1 MDPETG
7 TVEIIRYIV
16 VHDFGV
22 VLNPLLLEGQIHGG
36 VAQGLGQA
44 VFEQTHYDSEGQ
56 FKSGSFLDYNIPR
69 AGDLPMIEFISN
81 PTPCPANPLGFKG
94 CGEAGAA
101 GAPPAVVNA
110 VVDALKDYGINH
122 IDMPL
127 TPEKIWTA
135 IRTATHQNH

>member
-1 MDPETG
+1 
-7 TVEIIRYIV
+7 V

-44 VFEQTHYDSEGQ
+44 AFEDACYDKTGQ
-56 FKSGSFLDYNIPR
+56 FNAGSFLDYNIPR
-69 AGDLPMIEFISN
+69 ASQIPSIEFISN

-101 GAPPAVVNA
+101 GAPPALVNA
-110 VVDALKDYGINH
+110 AVDALKDYGINH

-127 TPEKIWTA
+127 TSEKIWLR
-135 IRTATHQNH
+135 IKSATQTKTCV